1 MGHKPPNQKS
11 YYCHN
16 HFSSTT
22 VYRPIIIKMSEW
34 KTVTKNTYLKSV
46 EQKRHII
53 ETIQCRNEWKQK
65 NVRSL
70 KSPTLR
76 FILTLSQLS
85 RLTDVLQ
92 IHICLPWRIV
102 ASETSM
108 VHGECF
114 PCCTNIVQNNGW
126 NQSGTSR
133 RTWFVL
139 FSPSIERLH
148 LLWANVVHDIW
159 RSQVSFRVLYCEC
172 CMFWHCL
179 FNSSFQ
185 IMNPLSWEA
194 QVGRKLFR

>member
-1 MGHKPPNQKS
+1 MSKYFVGPLYFVCPLSCENWQQLVTKLQYFLINNKAENYRSSHETHCLDMYIIHVIRYQTVKMGHKPPNQKS

-53 ETIQCRNEWKQK
+53 EAIQCRNEWKQK

-108 VHGECF
+108 V
-114 PCCTNIVQNNGW
+114 QW
-126 NQSGTSR
+126 RMLS
-133 RTWFVL
+133 L
-139 FSPSIERLH
+139 LH
-148 LLWANVVHDIW
+148 
-159 RSQVSFRVLYCEC
+159 
-172 CMFWHCL
+172 
-179 FNSSFQ
+179 
-185 IMNPLSWEA
+185 
-194 QVGRKLFR
+194 